1 MKVSPPL
8 PPAAEPQRRRVIPC
22 AGSAYPGRASARSGF
37 FFKAPDE
44 LVQAQRNGACR
55 RAATTSATQHAR
67 VEGFAQTSVANAG
80 RAILNS
86 SAACSTPHF
95 RARRREYARGASVT
109 RTIHAPQ
116 AGPVGY
122 GSQKPGDGEHLSPVK
137 AGRDTPREG
146 ANRVQHVL
154 KAEPAGADATDREAR
169 SKVMAL
175 EGSDSPTGRGTSGA
189 PAVSA
194 APVFHSPLLRTP
206 GRVSAQRGSSASVRP
221 AAICRSGRASPF
233 PTFGDASGTP
243 LEIAGGQA

>member
-67 VEGFAQTSVANAG
+67 VEGFAQMSVANAG

-86 SAACSTPHF
+86 SAACSTPRF
-95 RARRREYARGASVT
+95 RARRREHARGATVT

-122 GSQKPGDGEHLSPVK
+122 GSQKPGDGAPLRPHQSWPWRWKGLTARPAEAQAVRLLS
-137 AGRDTPREG
+137 
-146 ANRVQHVL
+146 VL
-154 KAEPAGADATDREAR
+154 PPFFIRRSCSRRGLRRLPHDDATRR
-169 SKVMAL
+169 
-175 EGSDSPTGRGTSGA
+175 R
-189 PAVSA
+189 
-194 APVFHSPLLRTP
+194 SPLPRLQRRQRMARRLR
-206 GRVSAQRGSSASVRP
+206 
-221 AAICRSGRASPF
+221 
-233 PTFGDASGTP
+233 
-243 LEIAGGQA
+243 

>member
-22 AGSAYPGRASARSGF
+22 AGSVSPAGSGWRGF
-37 FFKAPDE
+37 SQAPDE
-44 LVQAQRNGACR
+44 LVRSQRNGACR
-55 RAATTSATQHAR
+55 RAATTSATQHAP
-67 VEGFAQTSVANAG
+67 VGGFGQKSVANASK
-80 RAILNS
+80 AIFNS

-95 RARRREYARGASVT
+95 RARRREHARGASVT

-122 GSQKPGDGEHLSPVK
+122 GSQKPAAVCVVAPSKLAATHHH
-137 AGRDTPREG
+137 EG
-146 ANRVQHVL
+146 ANRVRHVL
-154 KAEPAGADATDREAR
+154 KAEPARADATDREAR

-206 GRVSAQRGSSASVRP
+206 GRVSCHGSGGSKVNLRITSLCTKP
-221 AAICRSGRASPF
+221 QQF
-233 PTFGDASGTP
+233 PSFGDASGTP
-243 LEIAGGQA
+243 FENAGGQA